1 MFFSFSSSSVSSLS
15 ALCIDVS
22 TSGSSTMFQHLP
34 IPQIESLQQ
43 KTAPQLHCDEIL

>member
-1 MFFSFSSSSVSSLS
+1 M
-15 ALCIDVS
+15 DVS

-43 KTAPQLHCDEIL
+43 KLLHNFIAMKSFDVNFTESSNKK